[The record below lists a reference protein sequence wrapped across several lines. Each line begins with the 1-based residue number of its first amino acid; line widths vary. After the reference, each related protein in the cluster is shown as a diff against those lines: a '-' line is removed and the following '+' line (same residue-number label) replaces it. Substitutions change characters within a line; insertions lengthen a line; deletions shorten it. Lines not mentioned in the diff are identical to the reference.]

1 MRPHYDNQ
9 EVIIME
15 EKKKEEKK
23 ELVAICNRLVEP
35 IESRILTVRG
45 VQVILDRDLAD
56 LYDITTKR
64 LNEQVRRN
72 LMRFPASFR
81 FQLTKAET
89 DEVIAKCNRF
99 QPLRFSTTTPYAFTE
114 QGVAMLSAV
123 LHTQEAI
130 DTSIRII
137 NAFVAMRHFL
147 LSNAQLFQRMDR
159 IEYKLFEH
167 DQKLEQVFVK
177 LEEKTLEPQQG
188 IFYDGQIYDSYAFI
202 NALIKSAINRIVL
215 IDNYIDDTVLTMM
228 DKRNPGVEA
237 TIYTLKISNQLQLD
251 ITKHDA
257 QYPAIP
263 VKVFSKSHDRFLIID
278 DKVYHLGASLK
289 DLGKK
294 WFAFSLME
302 ETMADDLLS
311 RL

>member
-1 MRPHYDNQ
+1 
-9 EVIIME
+9 ME
-15 EKKKEEKK
+15 EQKKEEKK

-81 FQLTKAET
+81 FQLTQAET

-311 RL
+311 ML

>member
-1 MRPHYDNQ
+1 MK
-9 EVIIME
+9 

-23 ELVAICNRLVEP
+23 ELAANCNRLVEP

-81 FQLTKAET
+81 FQLTQAET

>member
-1 MRPHYDNQ
+1 
-9 EVIIME
+9 
-15 EKKKEEKK
+15 
-23 ELVAICNRLVEP
+23 
-35 IESRILTVRG
+35 
-45 VQVILDRDLAD
+45 
-56 LYDITTKR
+56 
-64 LNEQVRRN
+64 
-72 LMRFPASFR
+72 
-81 FQLTKAET
+81 
-89 DEVIAKCNRF
+89 
-99 QPLRFSTTTPYAFTE
+99 
-114 QGVAMLSAV
+114 
-123 LHTQEAI
+123 
-130 DTSIRII
+130 
-137 NAFVAMRHFL
+137 
-147 LSNAQLFQRMDR
+147 MDR

>member
-1 MRPHYDNQ
+1 
-9 EVIIME
+9 ME

-81 FQLTKAET
+81 FQLTQAET

-228 DKRNPGVEA
+228 DKKNPGVEA